1 MSVKKII
8 VLYRNEE
15 KTFEIDLQE
24 NHTYESFLK
33 KINEEFKRTNTY
45 QLMAMNSSEQ
55 YAILNSDNFLQIL
68 NEDVPEVLKLF
79 MSEMVKAP
87 EMMNS
92 NDEQNKDNKE
102 EINAEE
108 DDEDFVIEN
117 TQINEEI
124 KNNDTEKDKKSE
136 DNGENKNIIKE
147 DKKDDEEK
155 NNKVY
160 LDAINF
166 KSMILTNPKSDR
178 NDNLENKI
186 NFFLDEKGK
195 EEEKDPKSKYIL
207 SSNLI
212 KREMFKN
219 EKCSICNSTLQG
231 VKYVCCLC
239 DNYII
244 CEDCE
249 LYHNHPCFKYK
260 INFVSNIFD
269 TSNFI
274 EKAYGFKL
282 PVEST
287 GYTKLFRKEYD
298 LKIAPMT
305 DLSFS
310 LRPNKRINI
319 PIKILNYSKET
330 INSSQFVIICKN
342 QKNIFFSTNENE
354 KFVIEGGGEYV
365 LNITCI
371 TPEKTCKKENIF
383 IEIYSHE
390 LNIKM
395 SRRLIYEYFIEVN
408 FDSDDDKLNIDLKN
422 DDYIFC
428 FNKEHKRL
436 ALNLMKSTNSEYP
449 IKNVFRCLYDNNWD
463 QKKAIKDLKKR
474 K

>member
-1 MSVKKII
+1 MSIKKIN
-8 VLYRNEE
+8 VLYKTEE

-68 NEDVPEVLKLF
+68 NEDIPEGLKLF

-92 NDEQNKDNKE
+92 NVEQDKDNKE

-186 NFFLDEKGK
+186 NFFWMKKEKK
-195 EEEKDPKSKYIL
+195 KKK
-207 SSNLI
+207 
-212 KREMFKN
+212 
-219 EKCSICNSTLQG
+219 TLNQ
-231 VKYVCCLC
+231 
-239 DNYII
+239 
-244 CEDCE
+244 
-249 LYHNHPCFKYK
+249 
-260 INFVSNIFD
+260 NIFYHQ
-269 TSNFI
+269 
-274 EKAYGFKL
+274 A
-282 PVEST
+282 
-287 GYTKLFRKEYD
+287 
-298 LKIAPMT
+298 
-305 DLSFS
+305 
-310 LRPNKRINI
+310 
-319 PIKILNYSKET
+319 
-330 INSSQFVIICKN
+330 
-342 QKNIFFSTNENE
+342 
-354 KFVIEGGGEYV
+354 
-365 LNITCI
+365 
-371 TPEKTCKKENIF
+371 
-383 IEIYSHE
+383 
-390 LNIKM
+390 
-395 SRRLIYEYFIEVN
+395 
-408 FDSDDDKLNIDLKN
+408 
-422 DDYIFC
+422 
-428 FNKEHKRL
+428 
-436 ALNLMKSTNSEYP
+436 
-449 IKNVFRCLYDNNWD
+449 
-463 QKKAIKDLKKR
+463 
-474 K
+474 